1 MALKVGVSILKST
14 NKIESSK
21 LHIRGNNT
29 RYENTTIHNYKYL
42 DNVDSVVYIDTR
54 SSMPISP
61 SKSRDLADENNKI
74 LTEWK

>member
-1 MALKVGVSILKST
+1 VHKYMALKVGVSILKST

-42 DNVDSVVYIDTR
+42 DNVDSQQ
-54 SSMPISP
+54 ISTYT
-61 SKSRDLADENNKI
+61 L
-74 LTEWK
+74 

>member
-14 NKIESSK
+14 NKNNKHIESSK

-42 DNVDSVVYIDTR
+42 DNADFQQ
-54 SSMPISP
+54 IS
-61 SKSRDLADENNKI
+61 
-74 LTEWK
+74 TYTF